1 MYRIQ
6 RAKQGHWRSWEIG
19 IDIYTQVILC
29 VKQITNDKLLY
40 STRNSTQSSVGL
52 KWEGNF
58 KKMDYMQT
66 HSHTHFEYTSDSPC
80 CTAET
85 HRSNCIPIKIN
96 KKELLSV
103 NRYHT
108 E

>member
-1 MYRIQ
+1 MHRIQ

-40 STRNSTQSSVGL
+40 STRNLTQSSVGL

-58 KKMDYMQT
+58 KKMDYMHTAILTLST
-66 HSHTHFEYTSDSPC
+66 HLIHL
-80 CTAET
+80 AV
-85 HRSNCIPIKIN
+85 RQK
-96 KKELLSV
+96 
-103 NRYHT
+103 HT
-108 E
+108 EVTIFQ